1 MKLKKVLNMISPKT
15 NIHLFYIE
23 EPDNELFCGTLVELG
38 YQYIDKQVL
47 SIDPNGYGELNITI
61 DLNECDFDDE
71 LSDRDLEVIE
81 DLLVENIENNE
92 EQLYE
97 IEDDF
102 KSFYQRRNQ
111 KFKKLVEKI
120 ENILEEV

>member
-1 MKLKKVLNMISPKT
+1 MKLKQVLNMISPKT
-15 NIHLFYIE
+15 NIHLFYID
-23 EPDNELFCGTLVELG
+23 EPDNELFYGTLLDLNH
-38 YQYIDKQVL
+38 QYTDKQVL
-47 SIDPNGYGELNITI
+47 SIDPNGYGELNIAI

-71 LSDRDLEVIE
+71 ISDKDLEVIE
-81 DLLVENIENNE
+81 DLLVENIENNK

-97 IEDDF
+97 VEDEF

-111 KFKKLVEKI
+111 KFKRLVEKI

>member
-1 MKLKKVLNMISPKT
+1 MKLKQVLNMISPKT

-23 EPDNELFCGTLVELG
+23 DQNNELFYGTLLELG
-38 YQYIDKQVL
+38 YRYTDKQVL
-47 SIDPNGYGELNITI
+47 SIDPNDYGELNITI
-61 DLNECDFDDE
+61 DLNDCDFDDE
-71 LSDRDLEVIE
+71 LSDKDLEVIE
-81 DLLVENIENNE
+81 DLLVENIENNK

-97 IEDDF
+97 VEDEF

-111 KFKKLVEKI
+111 KFKRLVEKI

>member
-15 NIHLFYIE
+15 NIHLFYID
-23 EPDNELFCGTLVELG
+23 EPDNELFCGTLVELD
-38 YQYIDKQVL
+38 YQYTDKQVL

-102 KSFYQRRNQ
+102 KSFYQRRSQ

>member
-1 MKLKKVLNMISPKT
+1 MKLKQVLNMISPKT

-23 EPDNELFCGTLVELG
+23 DQNNELFYGTLLELG
-38 YQYIDKQVL
+38 YQYTDKQVL
-47 SIDPNGYGELNITI
+47 SIDPNSYGELNITI

-71 LSDRDLEVIE
+71 LSDKDLEVIE

-102 KSFYQRRNQ
+102 RSFYQRRNQ